1 MHKSKKVYFLLGF
14 LVIIVLVETTIIFI
28 QRKRFGD
35 ENQISPVNNANIVD
49 LRYGDNFS
57 VIPVVD
63 VEGKEVSLKC
73 GENNILFYLS
83 SSCSSCGDVLRFC
96 ERLQAV
102 FGEDNLNILLLWND
116 SIPISL
122 VEKNNIPL
130 ENCYTTNSMTGLNSP
145 TPTAYI
151 LDDQGSI
158 LYFSSDI
165 KTSIERLYAQ
175 VAETEN
181 MEEELRLRANEYLIE
196 AYGIS
201 DFHNPQ
207 VVYFYMSG
215 CPDCAVADEFLNTD
229 EEKDKRDL
237 YYLYKYDDTEPS
249 HYKDDYA
256 LFRTVYGIEWY
267 PSFLVFSSEQEY
279 RIVGEVPVET
289 LTNELDKFD

>member
-14 LVIIVLVETTIIFI
+14 LMLIVLVETTIIFI
-28 QRKRFGD
+28 QRKTFDD
-35 ENQISPVNNANIVD
+35 ENQTSPVNNANIVD

-73 GENNILFYLS
+73 EENNILFYLS

-102 FGEDNLNILLLWND
+102 FGEDDLNILLLWND

-122 VEKNNIPL
+122 VENNNIPL

-165 KTSIERLYAQ
+165 KTSIEKLYAQ
-175 VAETEN
+175 VVEAEN
-181 MEEELRLRANEYLIE
+181 KEEELQLRANEYLIE

-201 DFHNPQ
+201 DFQKPQ

-215 CPDCAVADEFLNTD
+215 CPDCAAADEFLNTD
-229 EEKDKRDL
+229 EEKDKRNL
-237 YYLYKYDDTEPS
+237 YYLYKYDDADPT
-249 HYKDDYA
+249 HDKDDYA
-256 LFRTVYGIEWY
+256 LFRTIYGIEWY
-267 PSFLVFSSEQEY
+267 PSFLVFGSEEEY
-279 RIVGEVPVET
+279 RIVGEVPVES
-289 LTNELDKFD
+289 LINELDKFD